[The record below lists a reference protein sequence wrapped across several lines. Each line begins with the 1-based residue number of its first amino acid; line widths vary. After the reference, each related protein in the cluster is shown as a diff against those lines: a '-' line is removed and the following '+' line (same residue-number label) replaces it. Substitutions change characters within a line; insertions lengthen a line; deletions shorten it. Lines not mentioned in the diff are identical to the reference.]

1 MIYIKTFEA
10 SLSNRQRNK
19 TLYKN
24 ADFSIDIASNNSFNF
39 NSRMRSVGA
48 IISMADLVKDNSKY
62 LNDPELRNIEL
73 REKDIVETTT
83 QLANSITKY
92 LDNIK
97 KYRSSNINHFLNEF
111 DSEDNLTWTHNI
123 PEKVYMDLVIKY
135 HPIIADAIYTSET
148 LGDVIDNFKVIYKDI
163 NEELKFNTITNKY
176 NL

>member
-1 MIYIKTFEA
+1 M
-10 SLSNRQRNK
+10 
-19 TLYKN
+19 
-24 ADFSIDIASNNSFNF
+24 
-39 NSRMRSVGA
+39 GA

-97 KYRSSNINHFLNEF
+97 KYRSSDINHFLDTVKVKSFQENF
-111 DSEDNLTWTHNI
+111 I